1 MQDQEWMA
9 LRKKGT
15 SQDGKEP
22 VTQMVKGQG
31 AGRVMRK
38 EALIHIGTFWYSVL
52 VSDLVNGSTH
62 LLPPGNSWIMGD
74 SA

>member
-52 VSDLVNGSTH
+52 VSDLVNGSTQ

>member
-15 SQDGKEP
+15 SQDEKEP

-38 EALIHIGTFWYSVL
+38 EVLIHIGTFWYSVL
-52 VSDLVNGSTH
+52 VSDLVNVSTQ

>member
-1 MQDQEWMA
+1 MA

-52 VSDLVNGSTH
+52 VSDLVNGSNRELMDHGGQCLGEEVEGTR
-62 LLPPGNSWIMGD
+62 
-74 SA
+74 